1 MKSNVAAPR
10 TVLVDNSWMEV
21 SSLDLLLNI
30 NHDKVRA
37 RVIEVLLLVLNFCEA
52 QGKGRAKGQLRKSI
66 VNCQLSIV
74 NYRYRFP

>member
-1 MKSNVAAPR
+1 MKRNVAAPR

-37 RVIEVLLLVLNFCEA
+37 RVIEVLLLVLKYF
-52 QGKGRAKGQLRKSI
+52 
-66 VNCQLSIV
+66 
-74 NYRYRFP
+74 

>member
-10 TVLVDNSWMEV
+10 TVLVDNSWMVEV

-37 RVIEVLLLVLNFCEA
+37 RVIELLLLFLTKTKKVIFLCTMIWFSVVA
-52 QGKGRAKGQLRKSI
+52 ALDLDYSI
-66 VNCQLSIV
+66 T
-74 NYRYRFP
+74 